1 LKRLKGFPSPPN
13 QFKAP
18 DALLRWIE
26 LTSTSGTGKV
36 LIGIAL
42 AFFFWYLTF
51 LTGFLGSFWYRVTL
65 SALLL
70 ALYATLTDRGMIS
83 DATRGLLIGELVKGL
98 VVGAL
103 LYSLFYMGYSVL
115 RSFLEAGVSNVYLFR
130 LESPAAIIASTL
142 ILTSFCE
149 EYFWRAYVQRRLT
162 ASHGSTVGVLAA
174 TLAYALIH
182 APTMNAPLILAAFI
196 AGLFWGIIYQKTGSL
211 WLVVAS
217 HLAWT
222 ELIFVLLP
230 LG

>member
-1 LKRLKGFPSPPN
+1 M
-13 QFKAP
+13 
-18 DALLRWIE
+18 
-26 LTSTSGTGKV
+26 
-36 LIGIAL
+36 
-42 AFFFWYLTF
+42 
-51 LTGFLGSFWYRVTL
+51 GSFWYRVTL

-70 ALYATLTDRGMIS
+70 ALYASLAEREMIS
-83 DATRGLLIGELVKGL
+83 ESVKGIRVEELAKGL
-98 VVGAL
+98 VTGAL
-103 LYSLFYMGYSVL
+103 LYAVFYVGYSVL
-115 RSFLEAGVSNVYLFR
+115 RSFVEVGASNVYIFR
-130 LESPAAIIASTL
+130 LESPTIFIASSL
-142 ILTSFCE
+142 VLTSFCE

-162 ASHGSTVGVLAA
+162 ASHGEKTGVLAT

-196 AGLFWGIIYQKTGSL
+196 AGLFWGILYQRTGSL